1 MHFLKK
7 LTESPVLENPAKEHI
22 DVHRHF
28 YKYSKGE
35 FIGPAIKISKTKTRI
50 TLRGSHE
57 YEDLIIEVVANT
69 ISKDQI
75 EIKGTLISGS
85 DISELITN
93 LGFDWNL
100 KKFLEKSTGKT
111 KNYKANILSLT
122 DRKTLLESINAFRK
136 TSYYLISFNLNPTCK
151 VTTKKNIP
159 QPSQKKIDED
169 DLAKRIGFCTG
180 IISNNEKNLSMVK
193 DLALPDFTSEIPEKW
208 KTIIIKN
215 NYKISDIDLPDH
227 VDDWGLKRI
236 LAVRKGR
243 LFRSVDIDGELI
255 EKQYSFSV

>member
-1 MHFLKK
+1 MHFIKK

-28 YKYSKGE
+28 YRYSKGE
-35 FIGPAIKISKTKTRI
+35 FIGPALKISKTQNRI
-50 TLRGSHE
+50 NLKGSHE
-57 YEDLIIEVVANT
+57 YEDLIIEAVANT
-69 ISKDQI
+69 ITEDEI
-75 EIKGTLISGS
+75 EIKGSLISGS
-85 DISELITN
+85 DITPVITN

-100 KKFLEKSTGKT
+100 KKSTGKAE
-111 KNYKANILSLT
+111 NYKADILIIT
-122 DRKTLLESINAFRK
+122 DRKTLLESIKVFRK

-159 QPSQKKIDED
+159 QPSRKKIEED

-180 IISNNEKNLSMVK
+180 ILSNNEKNLSMVK
-193 DLALPDFTSEIPEKW
+193 NMALPDFKSEIPEKW
-208 KTIIIKN
+208 KAIIVYN
-215 NYKISDIDLPDH
+215 NYKITDIDLPDNI
-227 VDDWGLKRI
+227 DDWGLKRI

-243 LFRSVDIDGELI
+243 LFRSIDVDGEII